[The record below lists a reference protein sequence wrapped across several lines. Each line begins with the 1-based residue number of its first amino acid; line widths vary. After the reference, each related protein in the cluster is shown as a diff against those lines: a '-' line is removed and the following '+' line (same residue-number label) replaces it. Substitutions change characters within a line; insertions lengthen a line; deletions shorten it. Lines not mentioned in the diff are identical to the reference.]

1 MVLEQHQHLDH
12 RHHLAARQLLEVV
25 PPLGE
30 EPHSAEV
37 PHLALVAR
45 YLVAAAATSRQQ
57 GQVQEPV
64 QDLQGNTSV
73 CSLFNWTIQNT
84 LNIALLVLEFR
95 PVGPPPND
103 GLFFNVEIRSLT

>member
-30 EPHSAEV
+30 EPPHSAEV

-45 YLVAAAATSRQQ
+45 YLEAAEATRRQQ
-57 GQVQEPV
+57 GQVQAPV
-64 QDLQGNTSV
+64 QDLQGNVQVYQSDEPKYTYLSTVRQIMVSPSV
-73 CSLFNWTIQNT
+73 
-84 LNIALLVLEFR
+84 
-95 PVGPPPND
+95 
-103 GLFFNVEIRSLT
+103 